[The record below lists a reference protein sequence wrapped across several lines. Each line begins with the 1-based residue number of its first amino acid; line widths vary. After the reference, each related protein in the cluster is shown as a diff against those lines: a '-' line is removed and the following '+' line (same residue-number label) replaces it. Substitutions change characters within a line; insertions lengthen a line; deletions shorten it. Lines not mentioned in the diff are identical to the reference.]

1 MHFNSALWDP
11 NFLAAK
17 DIGFYEA
24 RLSFIMLLNY
34 SNKTA
39 RNVLQKQYYFRYL
52 KKYGLI
58 AICAGTEVV
67 VLIYINNIGNKI

>member
-1 MHFNSALWDP
+1 
-11 NFLAAK
+11 
-17 DIGFYEA
+17 
-24 RLSFIMLLNY
+24 MLLNY

-58 AICAGTEVV
+58 AIAGTEVV

>member
-1 MHFNSALWDP
+1 LHFNSALWDS

-34 SNKTA
+34 SNKTTS
-39 RNVLQKQYYFRYL
+39 NVFQKQYSLRYS

-58 AICAGTEVV
+58 AIVGTEVV
-67 VLIYINNIGNKI
+67 VLVYMNNRGNKI